1 MQKRVLSIVGIVWL
15 SLSCLFGC
23 NNVTNT
29 AGTYE
34 NETTVTSG
42 GALMETQQ
50 SLKETAPPE
59 MKKAVRMVRIDGDLY
74 EDIGKKTEGGTC
86 GVMDGTITSTVAEGE
101 VPRKNDQSNF
111 GKGYEYQ
118 YGVENNVDI
127 VIEGKWICFTKVKDK
142 KN

>member
-1 MQKRVLSIVGIVWL
+1 MQKRVLSIAGIVWL

-42 GALMETQQ
+42 GALTETQQ
-50 SLKETAPPE
+50 PTVVPKKTE
-59 MKKAVRMVRIDGDLY
+59 KAVRMARVDGKLY
-74 EDIGKKTEGGTC
+74 RDTGKETEGGTC
-86 GVMDGTITSTVAEGE
+86 GVMDGTITSTVTEGE

-111 GKGYEYQ
+111 GKGYKYQ
-118 YGVENNVDI
+118 YGTEGKIDI
-127 VIEGKWICFTKVKDK
+127 VIDGKWICFAKVTEK